1 MALKLKGSTSGFV
14 GLDAPSVAGN
24 NTLILPEN
32 SGSAFQVFANDI
44 TAGVTTFTTVTVN
57 RNGDLTVPGTI
68 SIGGTLTYEDVTSVD
83 SVGIV
88 TARSGVRVTSDGSTS
103 ANYIS
108 AGGGDDL
115 KIFYDGTN
123 SHMNATGLIML
134 DGTDGVRLEYQNA
147 TRIHCISSG
156 VNLVGDVDVADKI
169 FHTGDTDTAI
179 RFPAANTFTV
189 ETAGS
194 ERLRVT
200 STGLI
205 GIGTDN
211 PLSGAA
217 GARVNIYFKDE
228 TTYDSTTNRAN
239 GLIINNTASGGY
251 SSLELGQRTTSGNT
265 YGSAIINAVDPAD
278 GNQYGA
284 DLTFQTR
291 ATGSGNYGERMRI
304 TATGQVLIGTASA
317 RAVGGESNPRLHI
330 EGSGNTSNSWVNITR
345 FQAGTGAPN
354 LQFGKARSNTA
365 GTYTIVQDDDNLGQ
379 ISFLGADGT
388 DLANYAAVIRA
399 QVDGSPASN
408 NIPGRLVFQTAS
420 GGTNSER
427 MRIDSNGDVSIG
439 SATNGGGNRLL
450 IVDSHT
456 EAFVNPSDSILRI
469 TNENAS
475 ANNNQASISFTSSST
490 GVGADS
496 AIVSQA
502 EDASGNSSLQFWT
515 DTTNGMTEKLRIT
528 SAGRIGINNTN
539 PAYLFDV
546 QGTSVIAR
554 FKSTNNNN
562 VFALSG
568 NNASDLVYLG
578 TNSSGD
584 FLLSVG
590 NSITTRLNVSN
601 AGRVRLSGVPGVAGS
616 NLTNVSIESDG
627 NLCTTTSLR
636 KYKTNITTM
645 SDTSWL
651 YDLNPVTFNWK
662 KKTEVD
668 GETTWEDT
676 ADNNGTQYGLIAEEV
691 KEVKNDFCYYDNNGD
706 LSGVHY
712 DRLIAP
718 LIKALQEQKA
728 EIDALKTKV
737 ATLEGS

>member
-1 MALKLKGSTSGFV
+1 
-14 GLDAPSVAGN
+14 
-24 NTLILPEN
+24 
-32 SGSAFQVFANDI
+32 
-44 TAGVTTFTTVTVN
+44 
-57 RNGDLTVPGTI
+57 
-68 SIGGTLTYEDVTSVD
+68 
-83 SVGIV
+83 
-88 TARSGVRVTSDGSTS
+88 
-103 ANYIS
+103 
-108 AGGGDDL
+108 
-115 KIFYDGTN
+115 
-123 SHMNATGLIML
+123 
-134 DGTDGVRLEYQNA
+134 
-147 TRIHCISSG
+147 
-156 VNLVGDVDVADKI
+156 
-169 FHTGDTDTAI
+169 

>member
-475 ANNNQASISFTSSST
+475 ANNNQASISFTCSST